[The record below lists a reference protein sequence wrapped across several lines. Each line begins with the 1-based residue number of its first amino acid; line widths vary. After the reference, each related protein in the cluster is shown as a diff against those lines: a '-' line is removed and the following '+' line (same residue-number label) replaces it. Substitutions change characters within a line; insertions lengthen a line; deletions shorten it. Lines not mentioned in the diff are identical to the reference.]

1 MSVFRALVTS
11 SQEELHQLSRLHEQQ
26 LKDLERESSLE
37 VQRREA
43 RY

>member
-1 MSVFRALVTS
+1 MSVFRALVAS
-11 SQEELHQLSRLHEQQ
+11 SKEEIQQLSRIHEQQ